1 MLFFFHRVI
10 YLWTKS
16 SLLSRLQRSTTK
28 VEVVL
33 RNNFASIF
41 IRIACVTGFCF
52 SAVKETST
60 KLFSSSTFLTWLVAH
75 FLRRILYC
83 ALTKLLIFTQKY
95 HLLLHANV
103 CGLVI
108 AFDRA
113 MNQSRIFAVWV

>member
-1 MLFFFHRVI
+1 MTSKNSYCVVFWGYLYFFFHRVI

-41 IRIACVTGFCF
+41 IRIASVTGFCF

-60 KLFSSSTFLTWLVAH
+60 KLFSPSTFLTWLAAH
-75 FLRRILYC
+75 FLGESFT
-83 ALTKLLIFTQKY
+83 ALLP
-95 HLLLHANV
+95 N
-103 CGLVI
+103 C
-108 AFDRA
+108 
-113 MNQSRIFAVWV
+113 